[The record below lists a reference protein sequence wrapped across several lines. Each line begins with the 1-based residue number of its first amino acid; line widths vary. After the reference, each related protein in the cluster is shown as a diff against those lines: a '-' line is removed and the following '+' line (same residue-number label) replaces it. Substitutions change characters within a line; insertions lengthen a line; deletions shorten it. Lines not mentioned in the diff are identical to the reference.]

1 MRHAS
6 RVMNARTHLW
16 FAAAALAAVVLLSLA
31 LLLSPTGQP
40 AVLTALI
47 AALTV
52 CFASLATHLALAR
65 RARVPQAPPETTS
78 ESEDAERAA
87 ALARREA
94 QLRQRADRLEIREQ
108 RLSRRMRVLQL
119 ADHERFVD
127 VVDSELSPQAIERL
141 VAHDRELL
149 LLIERRSQQAFEDI
163 LANRYAAD
171 EGGLAMALV
180 WQDVGDFVETVA
192 RLYQPD
198 ARHPLL
204 ETELELVA
212 KATSSTALHL
222 LLVVDALPLDLKSYN
237 AASMYRT
244 LRRAA
249 DYYGTYKQVKPYL
262 DVGLS
267 VLQVARFALGAN
279 PVTVGA
285 SWVAGKLAA
294 QGAQKVTEQLLHRQ
308 VMQLLSDAIRVIAF
322 EVAMVYGGGFRRRD
336 ANWFL
341 GAELVNLELAR
352 SEDYRG
358 RDQAIRTLCA
368 LPLRHEFDRL
378 LLLRQLGSKKPVD
391 MQPALLE
398 SLLTVSERQ
407 RIVEELR
414 EHCKRT
420 DADLGDG
427 PLMDWEAELG
437 ARLALATADAEVPP
451 TEDRPRLRGPREWL
465 RRLRSRTAKAPSE
478 EEPPS

>member
-16 FAAAALAAVVLLSLA
+16 FAAGALAAVALLSLA

-40 AVLTALI
+40 AVLITLI

-52 CFASLATHLALAR
+52 CFASGATHLALAR
-65 RARVPQAPPETTS
+65 RARAPTALPEST
-78 ESEDAERAA
+78 EAERTA
-87 ALARREA
+87 ALARREE

-141 VAHDRELL
+141 VSNDRELL

-163 LANRYAAD
+163 LANRYAAG
-171 EGGLAMALV
+171 EGGLDMSLV
-180 WQDVGDFVETVA
+180 WKDVGDFVETVA

-262 DVGLS
+262 DLGLS

-308 VMQLLSDAIRVIAF
+308 VLQLLSDAIRVIAF

-341 GAELVNLELAR
+341 GAELVNLELIRNA
-352 SEDYRG
+352 DYRG

-378 LLLRQLGSKKPVD
+378 LLLRQLGSKQPVD
-391 MQPALLE
+391 LQTALLE
-398 SLLTVSERQ
+398 SLLTASERQ
-407 RIVEELR
+407 RIMEALR

-420 DADLGDG
+420 DADLTQGA
-427 PLMDWEAELG
+427 LAAWEPELH
-437 ARLALATADAEVPP
+437 ARLALATEDGEAPP
-451 TEDRPRLRGPREWL
+451 PERRPRLRRPREWL
-465 RRLRSRTAKAPSE
+465 RRLRSRATQAPPGE
-478 EEPPS
+478 DRPS